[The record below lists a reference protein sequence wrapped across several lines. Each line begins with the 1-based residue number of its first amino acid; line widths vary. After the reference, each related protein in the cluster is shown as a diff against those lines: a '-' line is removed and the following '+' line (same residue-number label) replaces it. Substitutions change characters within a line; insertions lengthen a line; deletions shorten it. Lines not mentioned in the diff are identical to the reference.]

1 MEKLFGVIGDPIGHS
16 LSPAMHNAVF
26 ASLNMKAHYHPFHI
40 KKESLGKS
48 VAGMK
53 ELGVAGFN
61 VTVPHKTSIIEFL
74 DEVDPLAEAIGAVN
88 TVVNEN
94 GRLKGCNTDGL
105 GFIEALKTEW
115 KQELGN
121 ENVLIIGAG
130 GAAKAIYYTL
140 ASLGIKHIT
149 IANRN
154 IENGKALISRCPF
167 EVKSNVLNLEDASL
181 ILNEFTLVI
190 QTTPIGMSPFIEH
203 MPLDI
208 SNLRSGTF
216 VSDIIYNPF
225 ETRFLAEAKSKGA
238 LTQNGLGMF
247 INQGAVAFKLWTGVQ
262 PDTKLMKKVVLDLLG
277 GSYANR

>member
-48 VAGMK
+48 VSGMK
-53 ELGVAGFN
+53 ELGIAGFN
-61 VTVPHKTSIIEFL
+61 VTVPHKSSIIEFL
-74 DEVDPLAEAIGAVN
+74 DEIDPLAEAIGAVN
-88 TVVNEN
+88 TVVNEK
-94 GRLKGCNTDGL
+94 GRLKGYNTDGL
-105 GFIEALKTEW
+105 GFVEALKSEW
-115 KQELGN
+115 KQDLSN
-121 ENVLIIGAG
+121 EDVLIIGAG

-140 ASLGIKHIT
+140 ASLGIKHIS

-167 EVKSNVLNLEDASL
+167 EVTSNVWSLEEASF
-181 ILNEFTLVI
+181 ILNEFSLVI
-190 QTTPIGMSPFIEH
+190 QTTPIGMAPSTEQT
-203 MPLDI
+203 PLD
-208 SNLRSGTF
+208 SSKLRKDAF

-225 ETRFLAEAKSKGA
+225 ETKFLSAAKSQGA
-238 LTQNGLGMF
+238 LIQNGLGMF
-247 INQGAVAFKLWTGVQ
+247 VNQGAVAFKLWTGIQ